1 MNRNLHKIICFV
13 AVKGEN
19 ECWYILKNK
28 KKYYFREK
36 INFKRWK
43 NMTRVVE
50 VVEDFVGFLLLF
62 PQKVVLIYENNL

>member
-28 KKYYFREK
+28 KKYYFMEKLISKDEK
-36 INFKRWK
+36 IWR
-43 NMTRVVE
+43 E
-50 VVEDFVGFLLLF
+50 S
-62 PQKVVLIYENNL
+62 